1 MKHFL
6 SNWRWRM
13 REFLGV
19 MREMW
24 YFVILLLLLMFT
36 AFAKIM
42 AILLCVSTA
51 QLEKTDSAD
60 NNNVAANTA
69 TTARVLE
76 HQRSMNMRILF
87 R

>member
-6 SNWRWRM
+6 SNWRWRV

-42 AILLCVSTA
+42 AA
-51 QLEKTDSAD
+51 GSAD
-60 NNNVAANTA
+60 NNNNVAANTA
-69 TTARVLE
+69 TTMRVLE

>member
-13 REFLGV
+13 LRE
-19 MREMW
+19 EW
-24 YFVILLLLLMFT
+24 VIVLAMVTIVLLHALV
-36 AFAKIM
+36 AFAQFK
-42 AILLCVSTA
+42 AA
-51 QLEKTDSAD
+51 DSAH

-76 HQRSMNMRILF
+76 HHRSNMRILF